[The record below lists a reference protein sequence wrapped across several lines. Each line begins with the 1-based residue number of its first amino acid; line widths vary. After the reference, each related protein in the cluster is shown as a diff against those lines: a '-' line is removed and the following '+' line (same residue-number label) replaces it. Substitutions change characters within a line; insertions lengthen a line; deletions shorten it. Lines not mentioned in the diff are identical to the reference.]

1 MGKITIQS
9 ETTKNPIT
17 LIGMEAGLCWGA
29 DTINNEKNYKRG
41 KSCLKS
47 GHMRTAEFPQVFMTI
62 EGYSARVIREFYTHI
77 AGGPTRLQESTR
89 YVNYNDFD
97 YIIPHTIEK
106 NKDTEFIYIETMKK
120 IQNAASALE
129 VLGIPREDIANLLP
143 LGMTTKVVARTNA
156 RHLIDMSHVRECTRA
171 YWEMRE
177 LIRDIKKALSDYSPE
192 WKEIVD
198 TYFMP
203 KCEFYGFCNEEHSCG
218 RKPKRD

>member
-17 LIGMEAGLCWGA
+17 LIGKEAGFCWGA
-29 DTINNEKNYKRG
+29 DITNDEKNYNRG
-41 KSCLKS
+41 KKCLES
-47 GHMRTAEFPQVFMTI
+47 GHMRTAEFPQAYIEM
-62 EGYSARVIREFYTHI
+62 EGYSARVMREFYTHI

-97 YIIPHTIEK
+97 YIIPKSIENEEEAKFIYQQTIEQ
-106 NKDTEFIYIETMKK
+106 
-120 IQNAASALE
+120 IQTAAHALE
-129 VLGIPREDIANLLP
+129 VLGVPREDVANLLP
-143 LGMTTKVVARTNA
+143 LGMTTKVVVRTNA

>member
-1 MGKITIQS
+1 
-9 ETTKNPIT
+9 
-17 LIGMEAGLCWGA
+17 MEAGLCWGA
-29 DTINNEKNYKRG
+29 DTTNNEKNYKRG

-97 YIIPHTIEK
+97 YIVPHTIEK
-106 NKDTEFIYIETMKK
+106 NKDTEFIYTETMKK

-156 RHLIDMSHVRECTRA
+156 RHLIEMSHVRECTRA

-177 LIRDIKKALSDYSPE
+177 LIRDLKIALSDYSPE

-203 KCEFYGFCNEEHSCG
+203 KCEFYGFCDEEHSCG

>member
-29 DTINNEKNYKRG
+29 DTTNNEKNYKRG
-41 KSCLKS
+41 QSCLKS

-77 AGGPTRLQESTR
+77 GGSPTRLQESTR
-89 YVNYNDFD
+89 YINYNDFD
-97 YIIPHTIEK
+97 YIVPHTIVK
-106 NKDTEFIYIETMKK
+106 NKDAEFIYEQTMQK

-129 VLGIPREDIANLLP
+129 VLGVPREDIANLLP

-156 RHLIDMSHVRECTRA
+156 RHLIDMSHVRECARA

-177 LIRDIKKALSDYSPE
+177 LIRDLKKALSEYSPE

>member
-9 ETTKNPIT
+9 ETTKSPIT

-29 DTINNEKNYKRG
+29 DTTNNEKNYKRG

-156 RHLIDMSHVRECTRA
+156 RHLIDMSHVRECARA

-177 LIRDIKKALSDYSPE
+177 LIRDLKKALSEYSPE

>member
-9 ETTKNPIT
+9 ATTKNPIT

-29 DTINNEKNYKRG
+29 DTTDDNKNYKRG

-77 AGGPTRLQESTR
+77 GGSPTRLQESTR
-89 YVNYNDFD
+89 YINYNDFD
-97 YIIPHTIEK
+97 YIVPHTIVK
-106 NKDTEFIYIETMKK
+106 NKDAELIYEQTMQK

-156 RHLIDMSHVRECTRA
+156 RHLIEMSHVRECTRA

-177 LIRDIKKALSDYSPE
+177 LIRDLKIALSDYSPE

>member
-29 DTINNEKNYKRG
+29 DTTNNEKNYKRG

-97 YIIPHTIEK
+97 YIIPYTIEK

-143 LGMTTKVVARTNA
+143 LGMTTKVVARTNT